1 MVSKSPSPFLIPS
14 LDGLRAVAIGIVF
27 LSHAGLSHVVPGL
40 FGVTVFFFLSG
51 YLITTLMRLECE
63 RTGGVNLRD
72 FYLRRA
78 LRIFPPFYLVLGL
91 ITLLAAQGWVEGG
104 FSWQAMAAQA
114 GFISNYWE
122 IHGGLQPAG
131 TEVMWSLA
139 VEEHFYLLF
148 PLLYLGL
155 RRLLPDRRHQFIALM
170 SLCGLVLAWRM
181 LLVHGWQAI
190 DLHNGSSHHPRTC
203 HGTDTRFDGL
213 LFGCALAVWHNPALD
228 AGGLPRRR
236 LLFGLLPLSLVV
248 LLGSFVLR
256 DVAFR
261 ETWRYTVQGLALLPV
276 FIAVIR
282 HPDWFPFRFLNWPWV
297 RHLGV
302 LSYAFYLIHSLVLA
316 LLKAHLPASK
326 LWQGV
331 IAFVLSLVLASLM
344 HHCIEKPCARL
355 KKRFAAK

>member
-1 MVSKSPSPFLIPS
+1 MVSKSPRPFLIPS
-14 LDGLRAVAIGIVF
+14 LDGLRAVAIVIVF
-27 LSHAGLSHVVPGL
+27 LSHAGLSHIVPGL

-51 YLITTLMRLECE
+51 YLITTLMRMECE

-78 LRIFPPFYLVLGL
+78 LRIFPPFYLVLAV
-91 ITLLAAQGWVEGG
+91 ITLLAAKGWVEGG
-104 FSWQAMAAQA
+104 FSWAAMAAQA
-114 GFISNYWE
+114 GFISNFWE

-155 RRLLPDRRHQFIALM
+155 RKLLPDRKHQFIVLM
-170 SLCGLVLAWRM
+170 GLAGLVLAWRL
-181 LLVHGWQAI
+181 LLVHGWQVI
-190 DLHNGSSHHPRTC
+190 DLHSGSSHHPRTC

-213 LFGCALAVWHNPALD
+213 LFGCALAVWQNPALD
-228 AGGLPRRR
+228 PGGLPRRL
-236 LLFGLLPLSLVV
+236 LLFVLLPLSLVV

-261 ETWRYTVQGLALLPV
+261 ETWRYTVQGLALVPV
-276 FIAVIR
+276 FLAVIR
-282 HPDWFPFRFLNWPWV
+282 HPDWLPFRFLNWPWV
-297 RHLGV
+297 RKIGV
-302 LSYAFYLIHSLVLA
+302 LSYAFYLVHSLILA
-316 LLKAHLPASK
+316 LLKTHAPISK
-326 LWQGV
+326 LAQGV
-331 IAFVLSLVLASLM
+331 IAFVLSLLLAWLM
-344 HHCIEKPCARL
+344 HAWIEKPCAKL